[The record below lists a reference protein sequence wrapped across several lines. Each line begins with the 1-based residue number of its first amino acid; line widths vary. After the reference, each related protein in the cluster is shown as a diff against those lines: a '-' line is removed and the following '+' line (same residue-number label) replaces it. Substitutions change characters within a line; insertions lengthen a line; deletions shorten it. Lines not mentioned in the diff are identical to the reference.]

1 MKAVPK
7 DTDSIPERSGGDF
20 DQTQTLDSI
29 KIIDDSKLTAARSKI
44 ESYLRGQNMHLSTFF
59 SIIDSNN
66 SKDLSRQEFVLAIG
80 NSGLINMES
89 NEINTLFDKLD

>member
-1 MKAVPK
+1 
-7 DTDSIPERSGGDF
+7 
-20 DQTQTLDSI
+20 
-29 KIIDDSKLTAARSKI
+29 
-44 ESYLRGQNMHLSTFF
+44 MHLSTFF

>member
-1 MKAVPK
+1 
-7 DTDSIPERSGGDF
+7 
-20 DQTQTLDSI
+20 
-29 KIIDDSKLTAARSKI
+29 
-44 ESYLRGQNMHLSTFF
+44 MHLSTFF

-89 NEINTLFDKLD
+89 NEINTLFDKLDQNRDGKINFGEMLELFSQINTEMIIKKLQQITS